1 MPSVD
6 VEENIKQIRA
16 KMEQMSQEIYR
27 MQGMLSTFEG
37 FKKGGLTKIDL
48 PDNPY
53 LEPIEKPI
61 EKPIENYMNEPIN
74 VGKMMSTLLA
84 NPSMMAMAAAAMNN
98 TASPGKDPNQPPVE
112 ELNSVQEKPE

>member
-37 FKKGGLTKIDL
+37 FKKGGLTKINL

-53 LEPIEKPI
+53 PEPVEKPV
-61 EKPIENYMNEPIN
+61 ENTTGSI
-74 VGKMMSTLLA
+74 STSEVVAQLMA
-84 NPSMMAMAAAAMNN
+84 NPSMMASAAAAM
-98 TASPGKDPNQPPVE
+98 TSLGKDPNQEE
-112 ELNSVQEKPE
+112 ELESTQENPE

>member
-37 FKKGGLTKIDL
+37 FKKGGLTKINL

-53 LEPIEKPI
+53 PEPVEKPV
-61 EKPIENYMNEPIN
+61 ENTTGSI
-74 VGKMMSTLLA
+74 STSEVVAQLMA
-84 NPSMMAMAAAAMNN
+84 NPSMMASAAAAM
-98 TASPGKDPNQPPVE
+98 TSLGKDPNQEE
-112 ELNSVQEKPE
+112 ELESTQEKPE

>member
-53 LEPIEKPI
+53 PEPVEKPV
-61 EKPIENYMNEPIN
+61 ENTTGSI
-74 VGKMMSTLLA
+74 STSEVVAQLMA
-84 NPSMMAMAAAAMNN
+84 NPSMMASAAAAM
-98 TASPGKDPNQPPVE
+98 TSLGKDPNQEE
-112 ELNSVQEKPE
+112 ELESTQENPE

>member
-48 PDNPY
+48 PENPY
-53 LEPIEKPI
+53 SAPVEKPV
-61 EKPIENYMNEPIN
+61 EKPVE
-74 VGKMMSTLLA
+74 STYGSISGGEILTQLMA
-84 NPSMMAMAAAAMNN
+84 NPSMMASAAAAM
-98 TASPGKDPNQPPVE
+98 TSLGKDPNQEE
-112 ELNSVQEKPE
+112 ELESTQENPE